1 MFHYKNPALSPEE
14 RAKDLL
20 SRMTLREKVGQMQL
34 VCKINR
40 NFDGEEFDKTY
51 PNGLG
56 ATYDTIELNPEE
68 INRMQKHMVENTRL
82 GIPIFM
88 MSESLH
94 GFFCNGATVF
104 PQSIGLGASFDR
116 KLVEE
121 VAKAAGS
128 DARSMGV
135 FETYAPNLDLSK
147 DPRWGRVEEN
157 YGEDPYLTSRLG
169 VAYVKGLQSNGIA
182 ACPKHYVAHGTPEA
196 GLNKAPVHAG
206 ERELR
211 ETMLKPFAAAFMEGG
226 AMSVMP
232 AYSELDGVPVHS
244 SRFLM
249 TDILRGELGFEGW
262 SVSDWSALILLVDTH
277 FVAKDG
283 LDAGKQALHAGIDMD
298 AHTQFAYNDK
308 FIEAAERGEL
318 RLGTMDA
325 WLIWKL
331 TGGAVHATD
340 YTNASRTLLFNIH
353 TLDWDDELL
362 ALFEVPRSMVP
373 EAKPCDASY
382 GRMTIEGLFPE
393 GIEIAGVL
401 GDSHGALAGQMCFE
415 AGMGKATYGT
425 GSSVMVNIGTEAVA
439 APKGLVTSVGFAAKG
454 KVHYAFEGNIHCTGA
469 TLRWLTD
476 QLQLIGSPAETEAL
490 ATSVENTGG
499 VYLVPA
505 FAGLG
510 APWWNS
516 EAKALICGMTLATT
530 KAHVVRAALEAIPYQ
545 IKDLVDLMTG
555 QAGVALKEL
564 RVDGGPTKNRFL
576 MQFQADMLNATINR
590 SDIEEASAMGAVVMN
605 GLARG
610 LWASLEEVAAL
621 RTSDNRIS
629 PVMAAEEREK
639 LYAGWIEAV
648 KQTNRN
654 NN

>member
-1 MFHYKNPALSPEE
+1 M
-14 RAKDLL
+14 
-20 SRMTLREKVGQMQL
+20 
-34 VCKINR
+34 
-40 NFDGEEFDKTY
+40 
-51 PNGLG
+51 
-56 ATYDTIELNPEE
+56 
-68 INRMQKHMVENTRL
+68 
-82 GIPIFM
+82 
-88 MSESLH
+88 
-94 GFFCNGATVF
+94 
-104 PQSIGLGASFDR
+104 
-116 KLVEE
+116 
-121 VAKAAGS
+121 
-128 DARSMGV
+128 
-135 FETYAPNLDLSK
+135 
-147 DPRWGRVEEN
+147 
-157 YGEDPYLTSRLG
+157 
-169 VAYVKGLQSNGIA
+169 
-182 ACPKHYVAHGTPEA
+182 
-196 GLNKAPVHAG
+196 
-206 ERELR
+206 
-211 ETMLKPFAAAFMEGG
+211 
-226 AMSVMP
+226 
-232 AYSELDGVPVHS
+232 
-244 SRFLM
+244 
-249 TDILRGELGFEGW
+249 
-262 SVSDWSALILLVDTH
+262 
-277 FVAKDG
+277 
-283 LDAGKQALHAGIDMD
+283 
-298 AHTQFAYNDK
+298 
-308 FIEAAERGEL
+308 
-318 RLGTMDA
+318 
-325 WLIWKL
+325 
-331 TGGAVHATD
+331 
-340 YTNASRTLLFNIH
+340 
-353 TLDWDDELL
+353 
-362 ALFEVPRSMVP
+362 
-373 EAKPCDASY
+373 
-382 GRMTIEGLFPE
+382 
-393 GIEIAGVL
+393 
-401 GDSHGALAGQMCFE
+401 
-415 AGMGKATYGT
+415 
-425 GSSVMVNIGTEAVA
+425 
-439 APKGLVTSVGFAAKG
+439 
-454 KVHYAFEGNIHCTGA
+454 HYAFEGNIHCTGA